1 MISGV
6 KHAFALE
13 GPLGPLTEDDRALLL
28 RVAVTIDRRGMS
40 AAAIFF
46 LESLRPLNYI
56 GSQAMVFLRPLLTM
70 IFSLPEYEQLTAIM
84 ERREAIRA
92 LVDEIEA
99 AMAARPHDDN
109 PAPESKPDA

>member
-1 MISGV
+1 VIAGF

-13 GPLGPLTEDDRALLL
+13 GPLGPLTEEDRALLR

-56 GSQAMVFLRPLLTM
+56 GSQAMVFLRPFLTM
-70 IFSLPEYEQLTAIM
+70 IFSQPEYEQLTAIM
-84 ERREAIRA
+84 EHREGIRA
-92 LVDEIEA
+92 LVDEIET
-99 AMAARPHDDN
+99 AMAADPQDGD
-109 PAPESKPDA
+109 PVPESNPDA

>member
-56 GSQAMVFLRPLLTM
+56 GSQAMVFLRPFLTM
-70 IFSLPEYEQLTAIM
+70 FFSQSEYEQLTAIM
-84 ERREAIRA
+84 ERREGIRA

-99 AMAARPHDDN
+99 AMAAGPQDDN
-109 PAPESKPDA
+109 PVAESKPDA